1 MRSTNRKLL
10 SQQRCWV
17 IGLCNWKNCEHALK
31 SYTKAIEKR
40 LQTSNEYKT
49 NSGLDRYDN
58 AGKCLY
64 VLKRFEEAITKSEIA
79 KRIYNKIDHPL
90 VTSTANWLGDCFTQ
104 LGEYDDVLWNFK
116 EAIERGQQTSDDS
129 RTDLMLALYR
139 DNPGMCSLLY
149 ITEVKI
155 GVLPIVVCIQP
166 AKLRRSRSPGESP
179 RHLKSR

>member
-1 MRSTNRKLL
+1 VCILKRLKEAITQFEIAKG
-10 SQQRCWV
+10 
-17 IGLCNWKNCEHALK
+17 ICNEINEPEAAFTAKMLGDWFMQLKKCEHALK

-90 VTSTANWLGDCFTQ
+90 VTSTAN
-104 LGEYDDVLWNFK
+104 
-116 EAIERGQQTSDDS
+116 
-129 RTDLMLALYR
+129 
-139 DNPGMCSLLY
+139 
-149 ITEVKI
+149 
-155 GVLPIVVCIQP
+155 
-166 AKLRRSRSPGESP
+166 
-179 RHLKSR
+179 